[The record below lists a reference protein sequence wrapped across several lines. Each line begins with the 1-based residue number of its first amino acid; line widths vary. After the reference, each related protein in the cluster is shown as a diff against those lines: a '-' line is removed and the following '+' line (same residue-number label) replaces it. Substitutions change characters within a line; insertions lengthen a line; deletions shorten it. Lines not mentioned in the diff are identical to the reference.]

1 MIISQDDS
9 LPGNCPKAQEGSIR
23 EKKMKKMKA
32 KFLLLKKHTIARESI
47 QKQQKLTFRYRESN
61 PGLSGPSRLDTFE
74 SGVCSADC

>member
-9 LPGNCPKAQEGSIR
+9 LPGNCPKAKRRIYPR
-23 EKKMKKMKA
+23 EKMKKIKA